1 MCPPWEGGK
10 RNNVVGASRWSCV
23 LPFFEHKTTGIIH
36 ATIVKLSFPEV
47 GHDIMQVVKE
57 DELSFGHVTARIHAR
72 LKRVIEK
79 GPHLMSFGCA
89 GKVKGQMTFIM

>member
-1 MCPPWEGGK
+1 M
-10 RNNVVGASRWSCV
+10 A
-23 LPFFEHKTTGIIH
+23 FFEHKTTGIIH

-72 LKRVIEK
+72 LGQPVQQNISKVGDTEVLKFEKEEGIRVK
-79 GPHLMSFGCA
+79 SQNRSMDYTSMSL
-89 GKVKGQMTFIM
+89 V